1 MGSFQVSH
9 RLQYAMAIYSPCV
22 AVFLRMLEYYNGI
35 LFLTTNRPGVL
46 DEAVK
51 SRVQLSLRYDHLDL
65 AQTEKVFEFN
75 LERLREIEDK
85 KASVDPTYQK
95 LHTRNKEILKFA
107 RDHYEKAALAN
118 GVGRWNGRQIRNA
131 FLIASSLAHYGD
143 GDEEGEDDGDLQK
156 QLGRTHFE
164 RVDRTTMLY
173 DQYRKKIHNKD
184 DDALAREKEHR

>member
-1 MGSFQVSH
+1 
-9 RLQYAMAIYSPCV
+9 MAIYSPCV

-85 KASVDPTYQK
+85 KASVDPTYQ
-95 LHTRNKEILKFA
+95 N
-107 RDHYEKAALAN
+107 
-118 GVGRWNGRQIRNA
+118 
-131 FLIASSLAHYGD
+131 
-143 GDEEGEDDGDLQK
+143 DE
-156 QLGRTHFE
+156 
-164 RVDRTTMLY
+164 V
-173 DQYRKKIHNKD
+173 
-184 DDALAREKEHR
+184 